1 MSDLTEKVGEL
12 AGDDQLS
19 LTLWDPNVSYKKG
32 DVVVYFKEESKQKSV
47 EQGLREFV
55 FILVSLKNNNDSIP
69 NYDIVDH
76 VPVFTKSDWQ
86 VLNPL
91 SYLLQNLNEMR
102 DVVLAVFDELLA
114 KHVEDEHGF
123 IGSDDIANNL
133 VKKDYSNLQTPW
145 TNGKYSLVM
154 STEEIDEVG
163 WKGRKT
169 KSSNGIMEYNIRYGF
184 EMAANSQSADYQIQD
199 KRYYYQK
206 SPIWD
211 ESDNTIFS
219 QKYLEQDMFSVAL
232 NAASGGTT
240 FNNLRYGTN
249 IFARKIDFP
258 EGEEFIND
266 EYCVF
271 FDTYGPGSFVFGYDK
286 FDLESKTKPTYDT
299 VVSMPMLM
307 NKTAKGFVVILPIHT
322 YFNSMKKFNIGVPWK
337 NEFTMQ
343 VIGRYR

>member
-1 MSDLTEKVGEL
+1 MSDLTEKVGER

-114 KHVEDEHGF
+114 KHVQDEHGF
-123 IGSDDIANNL
+123 IGSENIANNL
-133 VKKDYSNLQTPW
+133 VKKNYSNLQTPW

-184 EMAANSQSADYQIQD
+184 EMAANSQGADYQIQD

-219 QKYLEQDMFSVAL
+219 QKY
-232 NAASGGTT
+232 
-240 FNNLRYGTN
+240 
-249 IFARKIDFP
+249 
-258 EGEEFIND
+258 
-266 EYCVF
+266 
-271 FDTYGPGSFVFGYDK
+271 
-286 FDLESKTKPTYDT
+286 
-299 VVSMPMLM
+299 
-307 NKTAKGFVVILPIHT
+307 
-322 YFNSMKKFNIGVPWK
+322 
-337 NEFTMQ
+337 
-343 VIGRYR
+343 